1 MKTLQHHYSVGLA
14 ARSEF
19 EERGIRSSVL
29 TIPAVFRRDETGR
42 DRLPQNYQSV
52 GAEGVNTL
60 ASKLGLS
67 LFPTQLPFYR
77 LAIDPFMER
86 QLVSEFGVEDAAAGR
101 AEIEKNLALIEETGR
116 EAFETQGWRPVMSE
130 CLRHLLITGNGLI
143 MVDKKRGPQ
152 FVDLHKYICERDPE
166 GNIIKVVVKQ
176 HVAREIAARYFPD
189 GLPEDATRSSEG
201 DKNLAL
207 YSGACLEDNGQFKYW
222 QEVEGVAVPGSL
234 RMLPAKRLPLIP
246 LRFNGISGASYGS
259 SFVEEYDG
267 DLIALEA
274 LSRSITEAALA
285 AAKLLILVKPGA
297 SIRAQTIATS
307 PNGAVKQGNIDDV
320 GVLQMNKALDLS
332 VAQQRAMQIE
342 QRLMRVFLMANQ
354 RDAERVTAQE
364 VRSTI
369 QEIEDAL
376 GGVYSSLAENVQ
388 KPIIHYILSQI
399 TDRPDVPKL
408 PKGIEPII
416 ATGLE
421 AISRGHEANR
431 LLTMGQISQQLL
443 GPQEA
448 AQYFNP
454 RAILTRVATSL
465 NLDSDA
471 IIKSEEQIQQELEM
485 AQQQQAL
492 SSVAGPAGQ
501 VLAAQVRQQPQQ

>member
-1 MKTLQHHYSVGLA
+1 MYGVSEGQTTEQILETALEQA
-14 ARSEF
+14 ATTPETASN
-19 EERGIRSSVL
+19 
-29 TIPAVFRRDETGR
+29 ETG
-42 DRLPQNYQSV
+42 SV
-52 GAEGVNTL
+52 
-60 ASKLGLS
+60 SS
-67 LFPTQLPFYR
+67 
-77 LAIDPFMER
+77 
-86 QLVSEFGVEDAAAGR
+86 
-101 AEIEKNLALIEETGR
+101 
-116 EAFETQGWRPVMSE
+116 
-130 CLRHLLITGNGLI
+130 
-143 MVDKKRGPQ
+143 
-152 FVDLHKYICERDPE
+152 
-166 GNIIKVVVKQ
+166 
-176 HVAREIAARYFPD
+176 
-189 GLPEDATRSSEG
+189 RS
-201 DKNLAL
+201 
-207 YSGACLEDNGQFKYW
+207 
-222 QEVEGVAVPGSL
+222 
-234 RMLPAKRLPLIP
+234 I
-246 LRFNGISGASYGS
+246 
-259 SFVEEYDG
+259 G